1 MIHRFILLMSVS
13 SAGLLILLLY
23 GRANVSESAEG
34 FVPFQ
39 PKPGVKVTHE
49 LDLNAKL
56 SRAETLWK
64 QAAHDRKI
72 MAEKMGYDRNF
83 PDEYIN
89 PFHVWDF
96 ARPSFFCPHDL
107 ERVGTLGDGGKVI
120 CGMSR
125 YEKQSPGPSSANNP
139 SKDLVVYSFG
149 VSRDS
154 TFEAAMLERTNSK
167 IWGYD
172 YSVNHWGDGIP
183 DEGHPRANF
192 TKMGISK
199 VTDLEAS
206 PPMST
211 IRDLMKANGH
221 TFIDLMKIDIEG
233 AEFDALSSLI
243 ESVRVEQGRYGNAS
257 LPVGQILVEIHFMKE
272 PDGFS
277 IPQDLSSWL
286 KWWASLEAMG
296 MRPVNNED
304 NWIGDAVHGKPRFM
318 EYTLINIV
326 EKERNVLLWET

>member
-1 MIHRFILLMSVS
+1 MIHRLISVICAF

-23 GRANVSESAEG
+23 SRSHTPEDPTAFLSTHL
-34 FVPFQ
+34 
-39 PKPGVKVTHE
+39 KPGTKIIHE
-49 LDLNAKL
+49 SDLHGKL
-56 SRAETLWK
+56 SRAEIIWQ
-64 QAAHDRKI
+64 QAAQDRKQ
-72 MAEKMGYDRNF
+72 MAEQMGYDRKF
-83 PDEYIN
+83 PDGYIN

-107 ERVGTLGDGGKVI
+107 ERVGTLGDGGKIV

-125 YEKQSPGPSSANNP
+125 YEQESPGPSAGGSPAR
-139 SKDLVVYSFG
+139 DLVIYSFG

-154 TFEAAMLERTNSK
+154 SFEADMLERTNSQ

-172 YSVNHWGDGIP
+172 YSVSDWGKGIP

-199 VTDLEAS
+199 VTDLSAK

-211 IRDLMKANGH
+211 IHDLMKWNGH
-221 TFIDLMKIDIEG
+221 SYIDIMKMDIEG
-233 AEFDALSSLI
+233 AEFDALTSWI
-243 ESVRVEQGRYGNAS
+243 ESVLDERGRYGNAT
-257 LPVGQILVEIHFMKE
+257 LPVGQLLVEIHFMRE
-272 PDGFS
+272 PEGFN

-286 KWWASLEAMG
+286 KWWALLEKMG
-296 MRPVNNED
+296 LRPVNNED

-318 EYTLINIV
+318 EYTLINIF
-326 EKERNVLLWET
+326 ERDRNLLLWE